1 MLGVEIQFLNN
12 QFTLVVTDFINRL
25 RSWHLLVRPWSRQQ
39 LWTTD
44 EGLKDLLKILRIVAL
59 LKGGHLASLKSLQP
73 PEGCLS

>member
-25 RSWHLLVRPWSRQQ
+25 SSWRLLMRPWSRQQ

-59 LKGGHLASLKSLQP
+59 LKGGPLASLKSLQP